1 MGLKCEGRDPSGLQP
16 VYNVHVRG
24 CVGGK
29 GGGVVKGSA
38 GPQSVLHVM
47 TFSSFGG
54 GGGRDEEIC
63 SQQGGHS

>member
-1 MGLKCEGRDPSGLQP
+1 MGLKCEGRDPTGLLP
-16 VYNVHVRG
+16 VYNVHVCG

-47 TFSSFGG
+47 TFSSFGSREG
-54 GGGRDEEIC
+54 IAN
-63 SQQGGHS
+63 